1 MAGVLAYL
9 QSLRQHSTFRR
20 VALFGAEPLPHSPL
34 HAEKQASLQSEA
46 AVEAFKLQSLAD
58 LQVCSEQSSFDVIL
72 SKLHSVYRFAQLNL
86 LCHRSSLTPWCC
98 LSVCTRRWTWE
109 NQNQLKQRPSL

>member
-9 QSLRQHSTFRR
+9 HSLRKHSSFRR
-20 VALFGAEPLPHSPL
+20 VSLFGAEPLPHSPL
-34 HAEKQASLQSEA
+34 HAEKQAPLQSEA

-72 SKLHSVYRFAQLNL
+72 SKLHMVHRFAQSNL
-86 LCHRSSLTPWCC
+86 LCHRLSSMPWCC
-98 LSVCTRRWTWE
+98 LSVCTRWWTWE
-109 NQNQLKQRPSL
+109 KQNQLKQQPSL